1 MSNTVND
8 IKSNEVTQFKE
19 REKKVQ
25 EMGKLIDRTQLSFE
39 TVKKNLPNINVM
51 NTQIITK
58 NVEVKKVGS
67 DLSEKEILA
76 VKKHNIDNFYKQIMN
91 NLVVGAKS
99 LFLVCRDL
107 SDAERMLATEDFEI
121 LKKTLPLTD
130 STICKYLKI
139 GKSTTCREL
148 FKINRLPES
157 WTTMYK
163 ISTIENKDDKTQKF
177 IDNIDINT
185 TSNDIDVFLGK
196 VRRVLQSLW
205 NYKDLETPK
214 VFLQIAVENDK
225 EIADIDPNVLKI
237 ISHRIQKVVSDVLN
251 DFKTSGYNVSKNERP
266 VKVEVSENKTFLK
279 DVEKKVFKYFKS
291 LKDKKLRKDYR
302 TAYDKVGLEITNPY
316 FSKLG
321 S

>member
-39 TVKKNLPNINVM
+39 TVKKNLPNIDVM

-107 SDAERMLATEDFEI
+107 SDAEKMLATEDFEI
-121 LKKTLPLTD
+121 LKKTLPLTE

-148 FKINRLPES
+148 FNVNRLPES

-163 ISTIENKDDKTQKF
+163 ISTIENKDGKTKKF

-185 TSNDIDVFLGK
+185 TSNDVDVFLGK
-196 VRRVLQSLW
+196 VKNVLESLW

-237 ISHRIQKVVSDVLN
+237 ISYRIQKVVSDVLK

-266 VKVEVSENKTFLK
+266 VKVEVSENKTFFK
-279 DVEKKVFKYFKS
+279 NVEEKVFKYFES

-302 TAYDKVGLEITNPY
+302 TAYDKIGLEITNPY